1 MPRSWADAWD
11 NFHYTR
17 HDLSHLTSLRED
29 ALLALLAGTVDER
42 PEVADGDLCIAVP
55 EAASRAVERFF
66 PPLGLPK
73 VRVFLTRGNF

>member
-1 MPRSWADAWD
+1 MGQ
-11 NFHYTR
+11 
-17 HDLSHLTSLRED
+17 LSLHPAPPVAPDFVARGCI
-29 ALLALLAGTVDER
+29 AGAARRNVDER

>member
-29 ALLALLAGTVDER
+29 ALLALLAGTVDEH
-42 PEVADGDLCIAVP
+42 PEVADGDLYIAVP
-55 EAASRAVERFF
+55 EAASRAVEQFF
-66 PPLGLPK
+66 LILSLPK
-73 VRVFLTRGNF
+73 RRVFLTRGNR